1 MISIWNLFVENVFGG
16 FWLSVA
22 GLVLIFFLILAMG
35 GVSIFDILTFLLFFL
50 LAMALGY
57 GYAIVTVPIVILIV
71 AWAIFQ
77 YMRFQERG
85 GYG

>member
-1 MISIWNLFVENVFGG
+1 MISIWNLLVEQVFGG

-22 GLVLIFFLILAMG
+22 GLALIFFLILAMG
-35 GVSIFDILTFLLFFL
+35 SVSIFDILTFLLFFL

-57 GYAIVTVPIVILIV
+57 GYAIVTVPIVILIT
-71 AWAIFQ
+71 AWSVFQ

>member
-1 MISIWNLFVENVFGG
+1 MLSIWDLLVEQVFGG
-16 FWLSVA
+16 FWLSVV
-22 GLVLIFFLILAMG
+22 GLTFIFFIVLTIG
-35 GVSIFDILTFLLFFL
+35 TVSIFDILVFLLFFL

-57 GYAIVTVPIVILIV
+57 GYAIVTIPIVILVV